1 MRKSAVF
8 LLSTMLILISFSAWA
23 GEKAAPDTAG
33 PVLVLAGFGSTQD
46 ERDTLFEAV
55 SAKVRL
61 RYPDVRIERAWTS
74 KHYSRT
80 RSNPEKAPNPAIVL
94 GRLGAEGCTVVAVQS
109 LHVVPGYEYDS
120 VKEITERFANMPKL
134 MGRTACG
141 APLIGSFHDADALA
155 DILVAANPVKA
166 GEAVILVGHGAHN
179 GSGSL
184 AYPALENALKRRSP
198 YYFVDNLE
206 GEGGLEPIL
215 TSLRK
220 SGIKRVYLMPLL
232 TTLGDHANNDIFGKE
247 ADSRQSRIA
256 AAGFTV
262 VPMQKSLADLP
273 DVAGIYAEHAVETL
287 QSLGF
292 APKGGQ

>member
-1 MRKSAVF
+1 MRKLAVF
-8 LLSTMLILISFSAWA
+8 FLSTVLVLTSLAAWA
-23 GEKAAPDTAG
+23 GEKVAPGEAG
-33 PVLVLAGFGSTQD
+33 PVLVLATFGSTQD

-55 SAKVRL
+55 SAKVRQ
-61 RYPDVRIERAWTS
+61 RYPEVRIERAWTS
-74 KHYSRT
+74 KHYSKT
-80 RSNPEKAPNPAIVL
+80 RANPESAPNLAIVL
-94 GRLGAEGCTVVAVQS
+94 GRLGAEGHTVVAVQS
-109 LHVVPGYEYDS
+109 LHVIPGYEYDT
-120 VKEITERFANMPKL
+120 VKEITERFASMPKL
-134 MGRTACG
+134 MERTACG
-141 APLIGSFHDADALA
+141 APLIGSSHDADALA
-155 DILVAANPVKA
+155 EILVAANPVKA

-215 TSLRK
+215 ASLRK

-232 TTLGDHANNDIFGKE
+232 TTLGDHARNDIFGQE
-247 ADSRQSRIA
+247 ADSQQSRIA

-262 VPMQKSLADLP
+262 VPVPKSLADLP
-273 DVAGIYAEHAVETL
+273 DVAGMYADHAVETL